1 MEKSAK
7 GEITVELPVTKS
19 GLIYLLYGL
28 AEFYRLP
35 IDNQVGRVNLIDNR
49 WDNPTLIKIYLTSEG
64 HTTSVCTHKSVHE
77 EIKRIFETEV

>member
-1 MEKSAK
+1 MEKSTK
-7 GEITVELPVTKS
+7 GEVAVELPVTKS

-35 IDNQVGRVNLIDNR
+35 IDNQADRVNLVDDR
-49 WDNPTLIKIYLTSEG
+49 WDDPTLIKVYLTSEG
-64 HTTSVCTHKSVHE
+64 HTTSVFTHKSVHE